1 MMLTC
6 YDVGIMYQKD
16 RPYYK
21 AKYQMEL
28 ASELIPQKPYL
39 IRQIMRRKGW
49 TLAQTILYY
58 LKKNERN

>member
-1 MMLTC
+1 MN
-6 YDVGIMYQKD
+6 QKE

-28 ASELIPQKPYL
+28 VKELIRQEPYL

-49 TLAQTILYY
+49 TLAQAVLYY
-58 LKKNERN
+58 LKKNNEKT